1 VTFLGRLWAG
11 KAYGTNIGNLF
22 LKLEGED
29 SALVGTLRINE
40 PGVGLYAYSI
50 AGSFD
55 GSRLTLAGE
64 PQTQLEGVIFGRLQ
78 VTATLS
84 PRGELEGEWETAI
97 GSAGTFI
104 LFPHDRSQVPG
115 LGEET
120 ADQLHTARH
129 HFGAIEIDREQIIAL
144 AENIQREFTK
154 GRVIVTVVAGSEQSR
169 YLEDFEKLSF
179 DADRA
184 EIMKIFVQEAEGGRG
199 INKVLSVEFGPHVNW
214 VMTQGPNES
223 WVLGRLEKL
232 KRDLKRFERTY
243 ATNVKR
249 LGFGI
254 NQLLFVGAIIYL
266 PSLANLSDRAFL
278 MLGIIALIL
287 AVDWLH
293 RKYLPFAAIYLSKK
307 PEGLLARVTP
317 SIVSWLIAATAGI
330 VATLLAGYLQGWLA
344 LPSIP

>member
-1 VTFLGRLWAG
+1 MALGRLWAG
-11 KAYGTNIGNLF
+11 RAYGTNTGNLF

-29 SALVGTLRINE
+29 TALVGTLRINE
-40 PGVGLYAYSI
+40 PGVGLAAYSI

-55 GSRLTLAGE
+55 GARLTLAGE
-64 PQTQLEGVIFGRLQ
+64 PQTQIEGRVFGRLQ
-78 VTATLS
+78 ATATLN

-104 LFPHDRSQVPG
+104 LFPHDRSQAPG

-144 AENIQREFTK
+144 AENIQREFRK
-154 GRVIVTVVAGSEQSR
+154 GQVIVTVVAGSEQSR
-169 YLEDFEKLSF
+169 FLEDFKKLSF
-179 DADRA
+179 NVDRA
-184 EIMKIFVQEAEGGRG
+184 EIIKIFVQEAEGGRG
-199 INKVLSVEFGPHVNW
+199 INNVLSVEFGPHANL
-214 VMTQGPNES
+214 VMTQGANEA

-232 KRDLKRFERTY
+232 KHDLRRFERTY
-243 ATNVKR
+243 TTNFKR

-266 PSLANLSDRAFL
+266 PSLASLSDRVIL
-278 MLGIIALIL
+278 MVGIIALMF

-307 PEGLLARVTP
+307 PEGLLARITP

-330 VATLLAGYLQGWLA
+330 AATLLAGYLQGWLA